1 MKKIVTILKANK
13 KARDGRVYSLYDF
26 ERIIQNFE
34 SGLIVLNCEGNDIS
48 RIWIEEDMLL
58 GEFEEIMSITHYPKG

>member
-58 GEFEEIMSITHYPKG
+58 GEFEEII